1 MNSQRYIRVGKDPKN
16 RIVLLSFAVATLFF
30 LLLTRLWFL
39 QVIESDRLRGLSES
53 NRLRFVPVAASRGAI
68 LDRNGKVLVGNTP
81 SFSVAAVPQEIR
93 DKDAFIGFLARY
105 LRLDPEELA
114 RKWAK
119 GQGRGKYFPIFL
131 ASGISRD
138 ELEFLEENR
147 LRLPGLDIEMKP
159 VREYPYGSLAAHLFG
174 YVGEVSE
181 DELGQEIFQ
190 SYNPGDYVGKNGI
203 ERSWERM
210 LHGVDGG
217 RQLEVD
223 ARGRYLRTISE
234 TKPVVG
240 NSVMLTIDT
249 ELQKRTEAA
258 FGDKAGAAVVME
270 TGTGE
275 ILAFASNPGFDPAL
289 FAGRMP
295 PEKWQA
301 YLDDKR
307 HPLENKALK
316 GQYPPGSTFKIVTAL
331 AGLQEG
337 LIDEHTTVTCKGSYT
352 LGKDTFRCWEKKG
365 HGTVDLKRALK
376 ESCDVYFYQLGEKL
390 GVDKIAAYARELGL
404 GSAMNVGLENEKK
417 GNIPTA
423 EWKERKYRQK
433 WLRGETLPV
442 SIGQGYVLTTPI
454 QLASMIAAFANEG
467 TLYQPHLVKRVVDPE
482 GKVIEDFA
490 PRLLRKAGI
499 KAEHFRTARAGL
511 LAVVNESG
519 GTGAAARLYEVKVAG
534 KTGTSQVVKLKD
546 RKGNVPYEHRD
557 HALFVAYAPYDKPE
571 VAVAVVVEHGE
582 HGGGAAAPIA
592 GKILRA
598 YFEAKGVIR
607 KADQGESD
615 QPEDDD
621 TTTDAEA
628 PDMHRTGARGAE
640 RSAQH

>member
-1 MNSQRYIRVGKDPKN
+1 MSSQRYIRIGKEPKK
-16 RIVLLSFAVATLFF
+16 RVVFLSIAVVALFF
-30 LLLTRLWFL
+30 LLLTRLWYL
-39 QVIESDRLRGLSES
+39 QVIESDRLRDLAES

-81 SFSVAAVPQEIR
+81 SFSVAAIPQEIS
-93 DKDAFIGFLARY
+93 DKDAFIGTLARY
-105 LRLDPEELA
+105 LKLDRDELA
-114 RKWAK
+114 GKWAK

-159 VREYPYGSLAAHLFG
+159 VREYPHGTLASHLFG
-174 YVGEVSE
+174 YLGEVSE
-181 DELGQEIFQ
+181 NELEQDVFS

-210 LHGVDGG
+210 LHGADGG

-234 TKPVVG
+234 TKPVPG

-249 ELQKRTEAA
+249 ELQKRTEEA

-289 FAGRMP
+289 FSGRMP

-337 LIDEHTTVTCKGSYT
+337 LIDEHTTVTCNGSYT
-352 LGKDTFRCWEKKG
+352 MGKDTFRCWQKKG
-365 HGTVDLKRALK
+365 HGAVDLKRALK

-404 GSAMNVGLENEKK
+404 GSALNVGLENEKK

-423 EWKERKYRQK
+423 DWKEKRYKQK

-442 SIGQGYVLTTPI
+442 AIGQGYVLTTPI

-467 TLYQPHLVKRVVDPE
+467 TLYQPHLVKRVLDPE
-482 GKVIEDFA
+482 GKVIEDF
-490 PRLLRKAGI
+490 PPKVLRKAGI
-499 KAEHFRTARAGL
+499 KAESFRTARAGL
-511 LAVVNESG
+511 LAVVNEPG

-546 RKGNVPYEHRD
+546 RKGDIPYEHRD

-598 YFEAKGVIR
+598 YFEGKGVI
-607 KADQGESD
+607 KKPHNGGDDQGD
-615 QPEDDD
+615 EDG
-621 TTTDAEA
+621 TAPDAETHDA
-628 PDMHRTGARGAE
+628 HGSGD
-640 RSAQH
+640 